1 MHQQAA
7 ETLDEAFERLH
18 RTGSEFD
25 DKLSNHGPMA
35 VEALVHS
42 GQWEAV
48 PAWLDVYTHR
58 LEPPTRPTERIARDA
73 WREALGDR
81 ARDGDWIQLFTDEI
95 AEQPWREVLAL
106 WWPRL
111 LPGLPG
117 GATHG
122 VIRVGHAVRALLEA
136 GESPVRLA
144 EFAHAMA
151 YFASSNQA
159 LPELPRLAG
168 GRTPFDALDAVPPL
182 PVGEKGHISRRL
194 DFLAGWDRWLTATLS
209 VRTAETPE
217 EAQSLLAD
225 TVHAATLRY
234 LSRGHGSAVMNVH
247 GVTAPSAV
255 LRVLPALPTELWIP
269 SYTAAWATS
278 SAVFAVYMAREDAPD
293 TPAPA
298 ADPGTA
304 MESAHAHGDEHVI
317 KLVDTATDVYA
328 RSGDSR
334 ALSAGVLAAGLVR
347 PLRG

>member
-1 MHQQAA
+1 MRQQAA
-7 ETLDEAFERLH
+7 DALDEAFARLH

-35 VEALVHS
+35 VEALVHA

-48 PAWLDVYTHR
+48 PAWLDSYTRR
-58 LEPPTRPTERIARDA
+58 LEPVSRPTERIARDA

-81 ARDGDWIQLFTDEI
+81 ARDGDWIALFTDEI
-95 AEQPWREVLAL
+95 AERPWREVLAL

-122 VIRVGHAVRALLEA
+122 VIRVGHAVRALLDL

-168 GRTPFDALDAVPPL
+168 GRTPFEALDAVPPL
-182 PVGEKGHISRRL
+182 PIEEKDHISRRL
-194 DFLAGWDRWLTATLS
+194 DFLAGWDAWLTPTLS
-209 VRTAETPE
+209 VQEATTPE
-217 EAQSLLAD
+217 QAQALLAD

-234 LSRGHGSAVMNVH
+234 LRRGHGSGVMNVH
-247 GVTAPSAV
+247 AVTAPSAV
-255 LRVLPALPTELWIP
+255 LRVLPALPREQWIP
-269 SYTAAWATS
+269 SYTTAWATS
-278 SAVFAVYMAREDAPD
+278 SAVFAVYSGREDATG

-298 ADPGTA
+298 PDPVEAGQRA
-304 MESAHAHGDEHVI
+304 LAHGDEHVI
-317 KLVDTATDVYA
+317 KLVDTAVDVFA
-328 RSGDSR
+328 RSGDTR
-334 ALSAGVLAAGLVR
+334 ALAAGTLAAELIT
-347 PLRG
+347 PEH

>member
-48 PAWLDVYTHR
+48 PAWLDVYTRR
-58 LEPPTRPTERIARDA
+58 LEPPTRPTERIAKDA
-73 WREALGDR
+73 WREALGDH
-81 ARDGDWIQLFTDEI
+81 ARDGDWIALFVDEI
-95 AEQPWREVLAL
+95 AERPWREVLAL

-122 VIRVGHAVRALLEA
+122 VIRVGHAVRALLDA

-151 YFASSNQA
+151 YFASSNLA

-168 GRTPFDALDAVPPL
+168 GRTPFEALDAVPPL
-182 PVGEKGHISRRL
+182 PVGEKDHISRRL
-194 DFLAGWDRWLTATLS
+194 TFLAGWDEWLTATLS
-209 VRTAETPE
+209 VRPAGTPE
-217 EAQSLLAD
+217 EARALLAD

-234 LSRGHGSAVMNVH
+234 LRRGHGNAVMNVH

-255 LRVLPALPTELWIP
+255 LRVLPALPPELWIP
-269 SYTAAWATS
+269 SYQAAWATAG
-278 SAVFAVYMAREDAPD
+278 AVFAVYMAREDAPG

-298 ADPGTA
+298 GDPVDA
-304 MESAHAHGDEHVI
+304 MDLAHAHGDEHVI
-317 KLVDTATDVYA
+317 KLVDTAVDVYA

-334 ALSAGVLAAGLVR
+334 ALSAGVLAAGLVT
-347 PLRG
+347 PPRG